1 MPTPTITTIQPQ
13 ECIGNS
19 LGTINLNFLNLESSA
34 IANDALLTT
43 LNSSINALTTQ
54 ILELSGKTI
63 PGIAK
68 AWVKFNGRTIDTDNS
83 IDNLSLTNRFIYSF
97 YNISTVYRKGVGDY
111 RVNFLT
117 PFANT
122 NYTVVGTSNEKV
134 GLGGLYGWFQPYGFT
149 TTYVDV
155 KIHTN
160 TVTDL
165 IDPEHISL
173 VIY

>member
-1 MPTPTITTIQPQ
+1 MPTPSITTIQPQ

-34 IANDALLTT
+34 IANDTLLNT

-54 ILELSGKTI
+54 ILQLSGKTV
-63 PGIAK
+63 PGIAR
-68 AWVKFNGRTIDTDNS
+68 AWIKFNGRNRDDNS
-83 IDNLSLTNRFIYSF
+83 PDNLTQTFRYIYSS
-97 YNISTVYRKGVGDY
+97 YNISTVYRKGTGDY
-111 RVNFLT
+111 RVYFQT

-122 NYTVVGTSNEKV
+122 NYSVIGTSNEKA
-134 GLGGLYGWFQPYGFT
+134 GPGGLYGWFQPYGFT

-160 TVTDL
+160 TITDL
-165 IDPEHISL
+165 VDPEHVSL